1 MLDTIRHDDI
11 LELRLNR
18 PPANA
23 LDLDLITSLRRGIEA
38 APREGARAV
47 VLSGAPGMFCAGLD
61 VPALVKLDREGME
74 TTWRALYDTMRA
86 IANSPLPVAAAIGG
100 HSPAGGAVLAINCDY
115 RVMAQG
121 DFKIGLNEVRVGI
134 MLPPVLLR
142 VLRRVVGERQAERL
156 AVAGL
161 MVDSQ
166 EALRIGLVDEIVP
179 LDQVTQAALLWCR
192 SILELPSHA
201 MSATRARARASLV
214 ELFEQ
219 PQGEIEEVTEAWFS
233 PETQA
238 ALAALIARLA
248 AKKR

>member
-23 LDLDLITSLRRGIEA
+23 LDPELIASLRRGIEA

-47 VLSGAPGMFCAGLD
+47 VLSGAPGMFSGGLD
-61 VPALVKLDREGME
+61 VPALVKLDRAGVRGL
-74 TTWRALYDTMRA
+74 WQGLYDTMRA
-86 IANSPLPVAAAIGG
+86 LANSPLPVAAAITG

-134 MLPPVLLR
+134 TLPPVLLD
-142 VLRRVVGERQAERL
+142 VLRRVVGDRQAERL
-156 AVAGL
+156 AVGGL
-161 MVDSQ
+161 LVDAQ
-166 EALRIGLVDEIVP
+166 EALRIGLVDELVP
-179 LDQVTQAALLWCR
+179 VEEVTQAALHWCR
-192 SILELPSHA
+192 TMLELPGQA
-201 MSATRARARASLV
+201 MAATRQRARRPLV
-214 ELFEQ
+214 ELFAA
-219 PQGEIEEVTEAWFS
+219 PQGEIDEVVEAWYS
-233 PETQA
+233 EETQG
-238 ALAALIARLA
+238 ALRALIERLA

>member
-23 LDLDLITSLRRGIEA
+23 LNHDLIASLRRGIEA
-38 APREGARAV
+38 APREGARSI

-61 VPALVKLDREGME
+61 VPALVKLDRQGMQ
-74 TTWRALYDTMRA
+74 ALWQGLYETMRA
-86 IANSPLPVAAAIGG
+86 IANSPLPVAAAING

-134 MLPPVLLR
+134 TLPPVLLR

-156 AVAGL
+156 AVGGL
-161 MVDSQ
+161 LVDAQ
-166 EALRIGLVDEIVP
+166 EALRIGLVDELVP
-179 LDQVTQAALLWCR
+179 VEQVTQAALLWCR
-192 SILELPSHA
+192 SMLELPAHA
-201 MSATRARARASLV
+201 MTATRARARASLV
-214 ELFEQ
+214 ELFEH
-219 PQGEIEEVTEAWFS
+219 PQGEIEEVVEAWFS
-233 PETQA
+233 PQTQQ
-238 ALAALIARLA
+238 ALAALIAKLA

>member
-1 MLDTIRHDDI
+1 MLDTIRHDQV

-23 LDLDLITSLRRGIEA
+23 LDRDLLASLQRGIEA

-61 VPALVKLDREGME
+61 VPALIQLDRAGM
-74 TTWRALYDTMRA
+74 RAAWESLYDTMRA
-86 IANSPLPVAAAIGG
+86 LANSPLPVAAAITG

-134 MLPPVLLR
+134 PLPPVLLR
-142 VLRRVVGERQAERL
+142 VLRRVVGERQSERL

-161 MVDSQ
+161 MVDAQ
-166 EALRIGLVDEIVP
+166 EALRIGLVDELVP
-179 LDQVTQAALLWCR
+179 VEQVTQAAALWCR
-192 SILELPSHA
+192 SMLELPAHA
-201 MSATRARARASLV
+201 MLATRAGARRPLV
-214 ELFEQ
+214 ELFERSQ
-219 PQGEIEEVTEAWFS
+219 EEIDEVLEAWFM

-238 ALAALIARLA
+238 ALHALIERLA
-248 AKKR
+248 ARKR